1 MIASRLVLGVSA
13 LLCLC
18 SCSQK
23 VRITVVNP
31 GHFHAAMV
39 LREDLPGVD
48 KTVSVCSPRGEGIDS
63 WTASVQR
70 FNSRENSPTHWTV
83 EEVNP
88 LPKASSP
95 REVAVL
101 AGDNSFKAKAILHC
115 VELGYNVLSDKPM
128 ALDSADMATLSEAYR
143 LASRKGLVILD
154 LMTERHDEVNI
165 ATRRALA
172 NRTLC
177 GGSPENPGIVMESIH
192 HFYKEVDGVP
202 LRRPAWYYDVRRQGE
217 GIADVTTHL
226 IDLVMWQCFPD
237 EAIDSGEVEVVS
249 ASHFP
254 TEITV
259 EQFSASTGAKAF
271 PSFLADRVEDGSLH
285 VYSNGTVL
293 LRIRDLYVKIY
304 VRWDFAGGPDTF
316 SAVYNCENG
325 QVRVLQDSS
334 TGYTRKLLDCGQD
347 ITPQI
352 TLTHED
358 HFSLVMNDFLRY
370 VRGAKMPAWE
380 APNTLAKYSLTTSA
394 VQKARLSE

>member
-1 MIASRLVLGVSA
+1 MRASRLVLGVSA

-18 SCSQK
+18 CCSQK

-128 ALDSADMATLSEAYR
+128 ALDSADMATLSQAYR

-172 NRTLC
+172 NRTLG

-254 TEITV
+254 TEITA

-271 PSFLADRVEDGSLH
+271 PSFLADRVEDGTLQ

-316 SAVYNCENG
+316 SAVYNWH
-325 QVRVLQDSS
+325 R
-334 TGYTRKLLDCGQD
+334 RR
-347 ITPQI
+347 
-352 TLTHED
+352 
-358 HFSLVMNDFLRY
+358 LR
-370 VRGAKMPAWE
+370 RQRPGPGAPG
-380 APNTLAKYSLTTSA
+380 LID
-394 VQKARLSE
+394 RLYAQAA

>member
-1 MIASRLVLGVSA
+1 MRASRLVLGVSA

-18 SCSQK
+18 SCSQE
-23 VRITVVNP
+23 VRITVVKP

-48 KTVSVCSPRGEGIDS
+48 KTVRVCSPRGEGIDS

-128 ALDSADMATLSEAYR
+128 ALDSDDMATLSEAYR

-237 EAIDSGEVEVVS
+237 EAIDPGEVEVVS

-254 TEITV
+254 TEITA
-259 EQFSASTGAKAF
+259 EQ
-271 PSFLADRVEDGSLH
+271 
-285 VYSNGTVL
+285 
-293 LRIRDLYVKIY
+293 
-304 VRWDFAGGPDTF
+304 
-316 SAVYNCENG
+316 
-325 QVRVLQDSS
+325 
-334 TGYTRKLLDCGQD
+334 
-347 ITPQI
+347 
-352 TLTHED
+352 
-358 HFSLVMNDFLRY
+358 
-370 VRGAKMPAWE
+370 
-380 APNTLAKYSLTTSA
+380 
-394 VQKARLSE
+394 